1 MKAVPQPGSLEPL
14 TGQEKPS
21 LEPTAAT
28 VDAPSD
34 RELMTEAPA
43 RAQPFVDADQEAI
56 ND

>member
-1 MKAVPQPGSLEPL
+1 
-14 TGQEKPS
+14 
-21 LEPTAAT
+21 

-43 RAQPFVDADQEAI
+43 KAQPFVDADQEAI